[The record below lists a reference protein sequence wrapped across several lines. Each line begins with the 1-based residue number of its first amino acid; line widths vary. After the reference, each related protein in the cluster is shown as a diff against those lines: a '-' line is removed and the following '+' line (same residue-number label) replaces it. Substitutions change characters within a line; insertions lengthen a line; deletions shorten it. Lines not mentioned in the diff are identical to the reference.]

1 MIFFLIIIG
10 FALTIF
16 LLLFLLFISTI
27 QIETDN
33 LVINSIN
40 KKENKIN
47 LYVRLKILNKITYL
61 KIKVNK
67 EKMSR
72 FKVSNKRI
80 LKKIN
85 QIQNELINNR
95 RKVLNID
102 VIRLLNRLN
111 VEIDKLNLFLKIG
124 LSDAFL
130 TSIIVG
136 MISALISILISK
148 NTKEYS
154 DKYYSILPDYNK
166 TPLVKI
172 NLNCIINIKMIH
184 IINVIYMLS
193 KKKRSGE
200 YNERTSDRRTYASIN
215 DQY

>member
-1 MIFFLIIIG
+1 MIFFLVVIG
-10 FALTIF
+10 FVLTIF
-16 LLLFLLFISTI
+16 LLLFILFISTI
-27 QIETDN
+27 QIEIDN

-111 VEIDKLNLFLKIG
+111 VEIDKLNLCLKIG

-130 TSIIVG
+130 TSITVG

-184 IINVIYMLS
+184 IINVIYMLR

-200 YNERTSDRRTYASIN
+200 YNERTSYRRTYAGIN
-215 DQY
+215 D

>member
-1 MIFFLIIIG
+1 MIFFLVVIG
-10 FALTIF
+10 FVLTIF
-16 LLLFLLFISTI
+16 LLLFILFISTI
-27 QIETDN
+27 QIEIDN

-111 VEIDKLNLFLKIG
+111 VEIYKLNLCLKIG

-130 TSIIVG
+130 TSITVG

-184 IINVIYMLS
+184 IINVIYMLR

-200 YNERTSDRRTYASIN
+200 YNERTSYRRTYAGIN
-215 DQY
+215 D